1 MVSTG
6 TKVQRERGAAGR
18 GEGGEEG
25 IEWLCVYRYREGKR
39 DSGSARASVCVR
51 EREQVSVYYQSLHTC
66 NRVRV
71 VSVPA
76 YVHVFLHLLAHDPA
90 SAGEAIGNFGVWHRH

>member
-1 MVSTG
+1 MSTA
-6 TKVQRERGAAGR
+6 TERERGTAG
-18 GEGGEEG
+18 
-25 IEWLCVYRYREGKR
+25 
-39 DSGSARASVCVR
+39 ARARERER